1 MDYDSKIAELHLV
14 RDKKIQELN
23 EKIEKGKIKK
33 QEYINKKVK
42 IDEEIIKWDNKI
54 KIWENE
60 IKEIKDSF
68 YKELQ
73 ANLGLTS
80 DEMDEALI
88 EKGREKDKLKNKYDF
103 QKKNQELKENKNQ
116 NKKIELYDEKSKSD
130 LKNSDEELEDKE
142 KIEEKVSELFD

>member
-1 MDYDSKIAELHLV
+1 MDFDSKITNLRLT

-60 IKEIKDSF
+60 IKELKNSF

-80 DEMDEALI
+80 DEVDDAII
-88 EKGREKDKLKNKYDF
+88 EKGREKDKIKNKHKYSDV
-103 QKKNQELKENKNQ
+103 KKLSNEIEN
-116 NKKIELYDEKSKSD
+116 EKSK
-130 LKNSDEELEDKE
+130 LNEDKE
-142 KIEEKVSELFD
+142 LENTKEPVEEKGSELFD

>member
-1 MDYDSKIAELHLV
+1 MISEVVIVDFDSKIANLRLT

-60 IKEIKDSF
+60 IKELKNSF

-80 DEMDEALI
+80 DEVDDAII
-88 EKGREKDKLKNKYDF
+88 EKGREKNKIKNEHKYSDVKKLSNEIENVKSN
-103 QKKNQELKENKNQ
+103 LKE
-116 NKKIELYDEKSKSD
+116 EK
-130 LKNSDEELEDKE
+130 EIEDKDE
-142 KIEEKVSELFD
+142 PIEEKGSELFD